1 MKKRTCARTVNGDE
15 AFRRSDIWLHFEN
28 VRKCKKD
35 EPLLSDKDWEQ
46 FEAEFDRCYAAYY
59 ASVVCSSSLTTDR
72 QRRVCMLMRLG
83 YRQGEMAITLNV
95 SKGVINKI
103 KSQVNSHLF
112 RESCS
117 SSLADN
123 LQRYFRGIQK

>member
-1 MKKRTCARTVNGDE
+1 MHT
-15 AFRRSDIWLHFEN
+15 I
-28 VRKCKKD
+28 RKNSD
-35 EPLLSDKDWEQ
+35 EPFRQSGIYRRFEDVRRCKRGVPPLSDKDWEL
-46 FEAEFDRCYAAYY
+46 FEAEFGNSYAAYY
-59 ASVVCSSSLTTDR
+59 VSVVCSSSLTTDR
-72 QRRVCMLMRLG
+72 QRRVCILMRLG
-83 YRQGEMAITLNV
+83 YRQGEVAIALNV

-112 RESCS
+112 GESGS